1 LCLALAIVGRQ
12 IVLGSKDDEG
22 RRMTDSEYDTKQQE
36 IDRILND
43 PETPMRPDRIW
54 ALLEDL
60 ARSGPKSARDAEA

>member
-1 LCLALAIVGRQ
+1 
-12 IVLGSKDDEG
+12 
-22 RRMTDSEYDTKQQE
+22 MTDSEYDTKQQE